1 MKGVELPINVI
12 VIIILALVVF
22 LAIIALFSGVWTPGV
37 AGIVLE
43 AAKNNACQLLVSTGC
58 DSPASIIVK
67 DFDADKDGTLNE
79 ADLTPSTD
87 PADCK
92 PGNNGKTLG
101 DNLAMLCLCWY
112 GADEASC
119 KTRICNCP

>member
-12 VIIILALVVF
+12 VIVVLCLVVLLAILALF
-22 LAIIALFSGVWTPGV
+22 WGVWTPGV
-37 AGIVLE
+37 AGISLE
-43 AAKNNACQLLVSTGC
+43 AAKNNACQMLVSTGC
-58 DSPASIIVK
+58 DSPASITIK

-79 ADLTPSTD
+79 ADLISSTD

-101 DNLAMLCLCWY
+101 DNLVMLCLCWY
-112 GADEASC
+112 GADETSC